1 MGETL
6 LLLSCGVAFL
16 TGLGL
21 AAVSLFGLQHRSRAS
36 PPVPLAKG
44 PGVLSLKKIATKEGK
59 RGFTMSDA
67 RALVWYWRHGE
78 VRKQQ

>member
-44 PGVLSLKKIATKEGK
+44 PGVLSLKKSRRKT
-59 RGFTMSDA
+59 FTNGSEQYGTGIP
-67 RALVWYWRHGE
+67 L
-78 VRKQQ
+78 

>member
-44 PGVLSLKKIATKEGK
+44 PGVLSLKKS
-59 RGFTMSDA
+59 R
-67 RALVWYWRHGE
+67 
-78 VRKQQ
+78 RKTFANGSEQYGTGIPL